1 MKQLIIILALL
12 LPLLLSEAQNTYYI
26 PPSTQ
31 HEADSLGVILHT
43 TTNDTLKMSICK
55 DLCFYYFEIDRDTSL
70 HFAKQQL
77 VLANK
82 LEQKLWKAAS
92 LVQIGYLTQRLNN
105 YPESLISL
113 TESLKI
119 AEDEKSERDLILP
132 LKFSGD
138 GNVHNARLIILACI
152 YQQTGF
158 LFGVLNINDR
168 ATINYQEAIKISEIV
183 DDKVGLTDITMNFGE
198 FCLRANKLDS
208 AFMLE
213 KMALQYSNISGLKV
227 LQGFMM
233 RVIGQVYLQKGK
245 LDSAKT
251 YLLNAAKA
259 SQIQNNLADEADTY
273 IPLSELYKINNQ
285 FDSSFIMPK
294 NLWKFTK
301 KYVYP
306 QE

>member
-31 HEADSLGVILHT
+31 HKADSLGVILHT